1 MVHQLYQH
9 DLELIN
15 EIQSYTD
22 VSVLDGHQIDKQKL
36 AEIFFNDADFKQK
49 VEKLVHQKVYD
60 RIFEFENQDV
70 MFIEIPLLF
79 ETNMEDYFDE
89 ILFVTTNK
97 KQQLNRVVENRNMTQ
112 QQLQQRLDAQ
122 LSVAYKMSQSDV
134 ILTNDST
141 LDSLYQQID
150 NYLKRRN
157 YDTR

>member
-60 RIFEFENQDV
+60 RIFEFENQGV

>member
-60 RIFEFENQDV
+60 RIFEFENQGV

-79 ETNMEDYFDE
+79 ETNMEDHFDE